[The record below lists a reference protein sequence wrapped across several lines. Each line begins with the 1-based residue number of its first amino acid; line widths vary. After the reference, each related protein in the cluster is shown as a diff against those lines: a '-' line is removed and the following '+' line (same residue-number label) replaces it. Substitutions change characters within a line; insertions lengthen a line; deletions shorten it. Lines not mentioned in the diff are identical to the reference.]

1 MQVKNYILGEW
12 VSGKGEEINHFHSI
26 TGEHISSASS
36 EGIDYKAILQFGRD
50 KGSSSLRKM
59 TFQQRGEMLKSL
71 ALYLHKRKEVFYELS
86 KATGA
91 TKIDSW
97 IDIEGG
103 IGNLFAN
110 ASLRRQFPDLPYF
123 VDGSTANL
131 SKNGSFI
138 GHHIMVPRRGVAV
151 HINAFNFPIWGML
164 EKIAVNFMA
173 GVAAIVKPS
182 EFTSFLTELMV
193 KEIINSK
200 ILPEGS
206 LQLIPGLGRGL
217 LDHVDH
223 RDVVTFTGSA
233 STGKL
238 LKSHANIL
246 EHSVPFNME
255 ADSLNACVL
264 GEDVWKSFFGKT
276 NNFPITVLTPTIPVT
291 VYGSSKLAGEHYTN
305 SFHECY
311 GLDTTVLRIFNNY
324 GPRAHYE
331 GDSGEI
337 IPRSIV
343 KLLYGES
350 PVIFGD
356 GSVTRDFFYVKDTAK
371 VLTSLINSN
380 KLTGKTFNIGTGIE
394 ITMKKLLE
402 TLIELMPKNKTIIE
416 YLPNR
421 PADVPR
427 LWVNSKL
434 IRSII
439 DVKEEKLFEEGLKE
453 TIKYYQDLSKMKN
466 LKKDITLYN
475 WEKQWIFQ

>member
-1 MQVKNYILGEW
+1 MVRKFKKIL
-12 VSGKGEEINHFHSI
+12 VSGAAGFIGSHLVDQLLCDGYTVVGLDNLRNGKLENIEHAHSHPDFTFFKGDILSNKDIGKAIDNVDIVYHLACLGVRHSI
-26 TGEHISSASS
+26 HSPFENHQVNATGTLNI
-36 EGIDYKAILQFGRD
+36 
-50 KGSSSLRKM
+50 
-59 TFQQRGEMLKSL
+59 LKSSI
-71 ALYLHKRKEVFYELS
+71 KNNIKKFFY
-86 KATGA
+86 
-91 TKIDSW
+91 I
-97 IDIEGG
+97 
-103 IGNLFAN
+103 
-110 ASLRRQFPDLPYF
+110 
-123 VDGSTANL
+123 ST
-131 SKNGSFI
+131 
-138 GHHIMVPRRGVAV
+138 
-151 HINAFNFPIWGML
+151 
-164 EKIAVNFMA
+164 
-173 GVAAIVKPS
+173 S
-182 EFTSFLTELMV
+182 E
-193 KEIINSK
+193 IY
-200 ILPEGS
+200 
-206 LQLIPGLGRGL
+206 
-217 LDHVDH
+217 
-223 RDVVTFTGSA
+223 
-233 STGKL
+233 
-238 LKSHANIL
+238 
-246 EHSVPFNME
+246 
-255 ADSLNACVL
+255 
-264 GEDVWKSFFGKT
+264 GKT
-276 NNFPITVLTPTIPVT
+276 NNFPITELTPTIPVT

-371 VLTSLINSN
+371 VLTSLINYN

-402 TLIELMPKNKTIIE
+402 TLIELMPENKTIIE

-475 WEKQWIFQ
+475 WEKQ